1 MHVFLRKTYH
11 VKKLIWKGVLEIK
24 ISEVL
29 CEKHADWHSIAP
41 SILNSLFSI
50 FSVIS
55 KSPECWF
62 RPVHDI
68 RNKYFIDLEVWEGFF
83 GHVSSRI
90 FVTCIYMKWMSSC
103 IIRMRASDLVT
114 FINMSN
120 NPCLKVAYDSMIY
133 ITYEINSPYFVWFRL
148 SRVIIRNLLSHLDNS
163 IPSMVDCCD
172 MSAGCCRR
180 K

>member
-1 MHVFLRKTYH
+1 MVWFNLQLVSDYACVSFYVKRM
-11 VKKLIWKGVLEIK
+11 KKLIWKGVLEIK
-24 ISEVL
+24 ISGVL
-29 CEKHADWHSIAP
+29 CEKHADWHSVAP

-68 RNKYFIDLEVWEGFF
+68 RKKIFYWPWGLRGFF
-83 GHVSSRI
+83 FHVSSMI

-103 IIRMRASDLVT
+103 IIRMRASDLVI
-114 FINMSN
+114 FNMSN
-120 NPCLKVAYDSMIY
+120 SPCLNVSVYDRMFY

-148 SRVIIRNLLSHLDNS
+148 SRVIIRNL
-163 IPSMVDCCD
+163 
-172 MSAGCCRR
+172 
-180 K
+180 